1 MAFESQSLK
10 KKSYAGAGISGDVY
24 SMVMMLPKELEME
37 KDTNFDLK
45 FHVPDLGRACK
56 VCLILT
62 PLFFLSEIFFFLYFS
77 VLLAYLLCLQDILD
91 RFKQSR
97 KQNPSLQIE
106 QNVKKIATFFFF
118 FFWGLNLFT
127 FVRVAEKMYT
137 SPGKKV

>member
-62 PLFFLSEIFFFLYFS
+62 SLFFLPEIFFLYFL
-77 VLLAYLLCLQDILD
+77 VLLAYLL
-91 RFKQSR
+91 
-97 KQNPSLQIE
+97 
-106 QNVKKIATFFFF
+106 
-118 FFWGLNLFT
+118 
-127 FVRVAEKMYT
+127 
-137 SPGKKV
+137 

>member
-10 KKSYAGAGISGDVY
+10 KKRYAGAGISGDVY

-62 PLFFLSEIFFFLYFS
+62 SLFFLSEIFFSLLFS
-77 VLLAYLLCLQDILD
+77 VIGLFAVS
-91 RFKQSR
+91 SR
-97 KQNPSLQIE
+97 YSGSFQT
-106 QNVKKIATFFFF
+106 VKKTKPITSNRAKCEKDCYFFFF
-118 FFWGLNLFT
+118 FLLLGLNLFP

>member
-62 PLFFLSEIFFFLYFS
+62 SLFFLSGIFFFSLLFS
-77 VLLAYLLCLQDILD
+77 VIGLFAVSSRYSGSVSNGQENKTHY
-91 RFKQSR
+91 FK
-97 KQNPSLQIE
+97 
-106 QNVKKIATFFFF
+106 
-118 FFWGLNLFT
+118 
-127 FVRVAEKMYT
+127 
-137 SPGKKV
+137 

>member
-62 PLFFLSEIFFFLYFS
+62 SLFFLSEIFFF
-77 VLLAYLLCLQDILD
+77 
-91 RFKQSR
+91 
-97 KQNPSLQIE
+97 
-106 QNVKKIATFFFF
+106 
-118 FFWGLNLFT
+118 FT
-127 FVRVAEKMYT
+127 FQCYWPICCVFKIFWIVSNGQEKKTHYF
-137 SPGKKV
+137 K

>member
-62 PLFFLSEIFFFLYFS
+62 SLFLSEIFFSLLFS
-77 VLLAYLLCLQDILD
+77 VIGLFAVS
-91 RFKQSR
+91 SR
-97 KQNPSLQIE
+97 YSGSFQT
-106 QNVKKIATFFFF
+106 VKKTKPITSNRAKCEKDCYFFFF
-118 FFWGLNLFT
+118 FFSFFWG
-127 FVRVAEKMYT
+127 
-137 SPGKKV
+137 